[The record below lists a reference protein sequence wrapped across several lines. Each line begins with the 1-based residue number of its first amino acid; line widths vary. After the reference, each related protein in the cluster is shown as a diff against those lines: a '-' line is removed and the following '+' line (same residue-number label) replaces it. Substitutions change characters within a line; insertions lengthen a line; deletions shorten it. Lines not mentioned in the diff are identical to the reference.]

1 MGKKFKSF
9 QLVLFV
15 LILTTFQ
22 FCSRDRHQF
31 WSGNIFHQETVD
43 ASQLERGLI
52 RAKVDGKWQEFK
64 VRELPEKFLKWNFER
79 RIETIEK
86 IRKGEMPSLAGP
98 HNAMVASHG
107 LRRYD
112 TRFTINNAVKGMG
125 FLPSKEKLQEII
137 KLLESTASEPFPR
150 KLAILDSL
158 YRNADDIF
166 DKTKQIS
173 LELYS
178 TPSFETHTFLN
189 EMFNPGVAVVFL
201 DIPCFEIKAVAHLL
215 HPDDPGLSPYER
227 DVVKYANLIH
237 SYFHGEFPKMFIA
250 VIYYVIEVYD
260 NSPGKGG
267 KGVRIVPPFP

>member
-1 MGKKFKSF
+1 MAGKSRLF
-9 QLVLFV
+9 QLAFFIF
-15 LILTTFQ
+15 ILVTVQ
-22 FCSRDRHQF
+22 HCSRARHQF
-31 WSGNIFHQETVD
+31 WKGGMFHQETVD
-43 ASQLERGLI
+43 ASLVEKGLI

-64 VRELPEKFLKWNFER
+64 IRELPEEFLKWNIER
-79 RIETIEK
+79 RAETIEK

-125 FLPSKEKLQEII
+125 FLPRKEKLQGVIE
-137 KLLESTASEPFPR
+137 LLEATVSEPFPR

-158 YRNADDIF
+158 YGKADEIF
-166 DKTKQIS
+166 DKTRQVS

-178 TPSFETHTFLN
+178 TPRFETHTFLN
-189 EMFNPGVAVVFL
+189 EMVNPGVAIVFL
-201 DIPCFEIKAVAHLL
+201 DIPSFEVKAIAHLL
-215 HPDDPGLSPYER
+215 HPDDPELSPYER
-227 DVVKYANLIH
+227 SVVKYANLIH

>member
-1 MGKKFKSF
+1 MAGKSRLF
-9 QLVLFV
+9 QLAFFIF
-15 LILTTFQ
+15 ILVTVQ
-22 FCSRDRHQF
+22 HCSRARHQF
-31 WSGNIFHQETVD
+31 WKGGMFHQETVD
-43 ASQLERGLI
+43 ASLVEKGLI

-64 VRELPEKFLKWNFER
+64 IREFPEEFLKWNIER
-79 RIETIEK
+79 RAETIEK

-125 FLPSKEKLQEII
+125 FLPRKEKLQGVIE
-137 KLLESTASEPFPR
+137 LLEATVSEPFPR

-158 YRNADDIF
+158 YGKADEIF
-166 DKTKQIS
+166 DKTRQVS

-178 TPSFETHTFLN
+178 THRFETHTFLN
-189 EMFNPGVAVVFL
+189 EMVNPGVAIVFL
-201 DIPCFEIKAVAHLL
+201 DIPSFEIKAIAHLL
-215 HPDDPGLSPYER
+215 HPDDPELSPYER
-227 DVVKYANLIH
+227 SVVKYANLIH